1 MDIPLY
7 FYLAFKDLDR
17 LAPGSDASTLKVLDL
32 IDLDEDSRLNI
43 LEVACGPGA
52 DTLVLADYFK
62 DSEIEAIDLFP
73 HYLSILNQKIKE
85 NNLESR
91 VFTYEM
97 DMNDLDFANEEMDLI
112 FSHAGVEIMGF
123 KKALNRWK
131 RILKPNAYLVVSD
144 LTWISKPSKKSIDF
158 WKTNYEEI
166 DTVEN
171 KIAQLEKLGFE
182 YVNHFVL
189 DKKEFVNYYSKLENN
204 LNQLK
209 SDKSAKDFI
218 NQLKKEIEVSK
229 NEDYSYVYYI
239 MRKSNRQ

>member
-32 IDLDEDSRLNI
+32 LNVDANSNLNI

-62 DSEIEAIDLFP
+62 SSEIEAIDLFP
-73 HYLSILNQKIKE
+73 HYLNLLNEKIKE
-85 NNLESR
+85 NDLESR

-131 RILKPNAYLVVSD
+131 RILKPEGFLIVSD
-144 LTWISKPSKKSIDF
+144 LTWIKKPEKESIDF
-158 WKTNYEEI
+158 WKNNYAEI
-166 DTVEN
+166 DTTQN
-171 KIAQLEKLGFE
+171 KITQLEKLGFE
-182 YVNHFVL
+182 YVNHFIL
-189 DKKEFVNYYSKLENN
+189 DKNEFNDYYSRLDDN
-204 LNQLK
+204 LTQLK
-209 SDKSAKDFI
+209 SDKSANDFI
-218 NQLKKEIEVSK
+218 KQLKREIKISK

-239 MRKSNRQ
+239 MRKSSHQ

>member
-32 IDLDEDSRLNI
+32 LDLDEDSRLNI

-62 DSEIEAIDLFP
+62 NSEIEAIDLFP
-73 HYLSILNQKIKE
+73 HYLNSSNEKIKE

-144 LTWISKPSKKSIDF
+144 LTWISRPSKESVDF
-158 WKTNYEEI
+158 WKT
-166 DTVEN
+166 
-171 KIAQLEKLGFE
+171 K
-182 YVNHFVL
+182 
-189 DKKEFVNYYSKLENN
+189 
-204 LNQLK
+204 
-209 SDKSAKDFI
+209 
-218 NQLKKEIEVSK
+218 
-229 NEDYSYVYYI
+229 
-239 MRKSNRQ
+239 